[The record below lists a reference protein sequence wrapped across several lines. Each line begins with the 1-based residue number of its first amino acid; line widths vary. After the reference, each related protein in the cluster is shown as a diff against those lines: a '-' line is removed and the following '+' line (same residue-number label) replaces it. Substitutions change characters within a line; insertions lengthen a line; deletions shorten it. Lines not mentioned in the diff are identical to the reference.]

1 MDALVVLALEKRYDT
16 ITIRDIT
23 ERANIS
29 YSTFFRHFHEK
40 DELLSELLLSVV
52 DELVQLVNHNPDKS
66 KETEGLLI
74 FRHVAENQAFFRVLF
89 SSQGTNRVLQDLQA
103 KIASDLLATFVF
115 KPNQAVPPEIVAN
128 HFVVG
133 VMALIR
139 WWLEHDMPYSVE
151 QMSVIYS
158 HLIAAQLYNY
168 ILPIDPPPNRV
179 QTYG

>member
-40 DELLSELLLSVV
+40 DDLLSELLLSVV

-74 FRHVAENQAFFRVLF
+74 FQHVAANQAFFRVLF
-89 SSQGTNRVLQDLQA
+89 SSQGTNLVLQDLQA
-103 KIASDLLATFVF
+103 KIAANLLQTFVF
-115 KPNQAVPPEIVAN
+115 APNSAVPPEIVAN

-133 VMALIR
+133 VVALLR
-139 WWLEHDMPYSVE
+139 WWLEHDLPYTVE
-151 QMSVIYS
+151 EMSVIYS
-158 HLIAAQLYNY
+158 QLIAAPLYQF
-168 ILPIDPPPNRV
+168 ILPVATLPNRV

>member
-1 MDALVVLALEKRYDT
+1 MDALVVLALEKNYDA

-74 FRHVAENQAFFRVLF
+74 FRHVAANQAFFRVLF
-89 SSQGTNRVLQDLQA
+89 SSQGTNFVLQDLQA
-103 KIASDLLATFVF
+103 KIAANLLDTFDF
-115 KPNQAVPPEIVAN
+115 APNQAVPPEIVAN

-133 VMALIR
+133 VVALMR
-139 WWLEHDMPYSVE
+139 WWLEHDMPYTVE

-158 HLIAAQLYNY
+158 LLIAAPLHKFIAPNEV
-168 ILPIDPPPNRV
+168 LANRV
-179 QTYG
+179 QTFG

>member
-1 MDALVVLALEKRYDT
+1 MDALVVLALEKRYDA

-74 FRHVAENQAFFRVLF
+74 FRHVAANQAFFRVLF

-103 KIASDLLATFVF
+103 QIATNLLDTFVF
-115 KPNQAVPPEIVAN
+115 APNPAVPSEIVAN

-139 WWLEHDMPYSVE
+139 WWLEHDMPYTAE

-158 HLIAAQLYNY
+158 LLIAAPLNNF
-168 ILPIDPPPNRV
+168 IAPREALPNRV